1 VLVQLQGKGPPAMQ
15 HKVLYQPIL
24 GLTYTWTVSGV
35 KWNIPA
41 EEITVLSARKN
52 SQVRSTP
59 FLRTTLA
66 NHA

>member
-1 VLVQLQGKGPPAMQ
+1 MQ

-24 GLTYTWTVSGV
+24 GLTSSWTVSGV
-35 KWNIPA
+35 KWDIPA

-52 SQVRSTP
+52 SQSRSTS